1 MGAAAGSWAPIK
13 VYTITESV
21 KSGSVNPNTDHDPA
35 CILMALSDN
44 AFAATSTCQADV

>member
-35 CILMALSDN
+35 CILMALTDN
-44 AFAATSTCQADV
+44 ALRAAPACQPDV

>member
-35 CILMALSDN
+35 CILMALSRN
-44 AFAATSTCQADV
+44 ALEAAQTCQPDV